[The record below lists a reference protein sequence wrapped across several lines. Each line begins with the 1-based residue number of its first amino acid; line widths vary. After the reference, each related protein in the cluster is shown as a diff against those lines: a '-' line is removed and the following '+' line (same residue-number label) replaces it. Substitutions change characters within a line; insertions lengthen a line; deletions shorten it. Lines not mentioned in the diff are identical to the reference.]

1 MDGPLLSILIPT
13 KNRYKTL
20 FPVVK
25 ALINGLS
32 DQDYEILIQ
41 DNTFDNLEMIEYLNS
56 INNNHVSYFHN
67 THNLSMVDNSELAIS
82 NAKGKFLCFI
92 GDDDI
97 VNPIILDI
105 VKYCDQF
112 NVESLTFPIGNYFYP
127 DVRFKKVYGFNKPG
141 AFSFTQDNS
150 FNFHAV
156 DSFSELNRVLEGG
169 GIFILDLPRLYHG
182 IVKKSI
188 MELVKSKYGKYVPGP
203 CPDMTTSVALATV
216 IKTYYKMNI
225 TLTVSGNSFI
235 SEGGKGPTNGH
246 VVKLE
251 DKSWLNQ
258 EDIRDWNSQI
268 PKIFSRET
276 IWAQSVYHVLSLTTA
291 PKLNFIPLYNSMIF
305 TGPSHILKYVN
316 PLYFSQNLFSL
327 KLYISFFLSYT
338 KRWIRQI
345 LFFLPS
351 WCLETVMRLRG
362 DFKSTILVE
371 NVSRID
377 DCMNVLAKSNEKI
390 PDFLSVIN
398 NKINR

>member
-1 MDGPLLSILIPT
+1 MNDPLLSILIPT

-20 FPVVK
+20 FPVIEAIV
-25 ALINGLS
+25 NGLG

-41 DNTFDNLEMIEYLNS
+41 DNTVDNLEMIEYLNS
-56 INNNHVSYFHN
+56 INNNHVIYFHN
-67 THNLSMVDNSELAIS
+67 TCNLSMVNNSELAIS

-97 VNPIILDI
+97 VNPIILNI

-112 NVESLTFPIGNYFYP
+112 NIESLIFPIGNYFYP

-141 AFSFTQDNS
+141 AFSFIQGNS
-150 FNFHAV
+150 YTFHAL

-182 IVKKSI
+182 IVQKRI
-188 MELVKSKYGKYVPGP
+188 MELVKDKYGKYIPGP

-216 IKTYYKMNI
+216 IDTYYKLNI

-258 EDIRDWNSQI
+258 GDIRDWNSQI
-268 PKIFSRET
+268 PRIFSRET
-276 IWAQSVYHVLSLTTA
+276 IWAQSIYHVLSLTTV
-291 PKLNFIPLYNSMIF
+291 PKLNLIPLYNSMIF
-305 TGPSHILKYVN
+305 TGPPHILKYVN
-316 PLYFSQNLFSL
+316 PLYFSLNLFSL
-327 KLYISFFLSYT
+327 KKYIYFCLSYI

-351 WCLETVMRLRG
+351 MFLETVMRLRG

-371 NVSRID
+371 NVNRID

-390 PDFLSVIN
+390 GDSLSVIN
-398 NKINR
+398 NKINQ